1 MSAEGNLYNPALF
14 AGLPSGS
21 ALSTGPRDSTKMA
34 LEYLD
39 IVRSLKTDTAPSAV
53 KGHLFKILR
62 PALVRETDLRDR
74 LGKVMQKGTGKG
86 KGLNK
91 ERGWVDEYAQIV
103 REVEERMEVSCLYYK
118 LGMSVLMIV

>member
-21 ALSTGPRDSTKMA
+21 SLSTGPRAHTTLA

-53 KGHLFKILR
+53 KGHLFKMLR

-103 REVEERMEVSCLYYK
+103 KEVKERMDVSCLCYK
-118 LGMSVLMIV
+118 LC